1 MPGHV
6 MNTYGRIPVTFAR
19 GQGVWLE
26 AVDGERYLDA
36 LSGIAVCALGHA
48 HPEIVETLCQQ
59 ASRLIHTSNINPIPQ
74 QEALADKL
82 AAVSGLDQAFFA
94 NSGAEANEAALK
106 LSRLHARERGID
118 RPQVVVFDS
127 AFHGRTLAT
136 LSASD
141 SAKVQQGFE
150 PLVEGFI
157 RLPYGDIDALQALAA
172 ERGDIVAV
180 LMEPIQGEGGVRP
193 PPAGFL
199 TAVRALCDERDWLLM
214 LDEIQTGVGRTGQ
227 WYACQ
232 HEQVLPDVLT
242 TAKGLGAGVPVAA
255 CLATERVAGYFK
267 PGKHGS
273 TFGGNPL
280 ACAVALK
287 TLEVLEAQNLLQQ
300 VRERGAQLQALLE
313 EKLGPDPRVV
323 DIRGQGLM
331 VGVECDRPVN
341 ALVGLALEEK
351 LIINVTRDS
360 VIRLVPPLIISAEEV
375 EMLVDRLQAAL
386 AKLAA

>member
-1 MPGHV
+1 
-6 MNTYGRIPVTFAR
+6 
-19 GQGVWLE
+19 
-26 AVDGERYLDA
+26 
-36 LSGIAVCALGHA
+36 
-48 HPEIVETLCQQ
+48 
-59 ASRLIHTSNINPIPQ
+59 
-74 QEALADKL
+74 
-82 AAVSGLDQAFFA
+82 
-94 NSGAEANEAALK
+94 
-106 LSRLHARERGID
+106 
-118 RPQVVVFDS
+118 
-127 AFHGRTLAT
+127 
-136 LSASD
+136 
-141 SAKVQQGFE
+141 
-150 PLVEGFI
+150 
-157 RLPYGDIDALQALAA
+157 
-172 ERGDIVAV
+172 
-180 LMEPIQGEGGVRP
+180 
-193 PPAGFL
+193 
-199 TAVRALCDERDWLLM
+199 M

-255 CLATERVAGYFK
+255 CLATERVAGYFQ

-287 TLEVLEAQNLLQQ
+287 TLEVLEEQNLLQQ

-313 EKLGPDPRVV
+313 EKLGPDSRVV

-341 ALVGLALEEK
+341 QLVSLALEEK

-375 EMLVDRLQAAL
+375 EMLVERLQAAL
-386 AKLAA
+386 ARL